1 MQQQQPVISFEQMQ
15 KYTFAEFIMDKTVE
29 YLTPTISCLILQA
42 TEDLQ
47 ARQNPP
53 YSRGLFCPAIRQQFM
68 TYSLSTKWL
77 YGDVFEPVFTSLV
90 KLGQLY
96 VDKDYARYSIRRL
109 DSSWL
114 TWNEMMEQKY
124 PGYILG
130 AD

>member
-1 MQQQQPVISFEQMQ
+1 
-15 KYTFAEFIMDKTVE
+15 
-29 YLTPTISCLILQA
+29 
-42 TEDLQ
+42 
-47 ARQNPP
+47 
-53 YSRGLFCPAIRQQFM
+53 M